1 MNKTLAGLAGLAG
14 AGALTALSVW
24 NYKRFMGHPLTLS
37 EPGYAVETRPFSCPN
52 GERTVCGE
60 LLLPK
65 GKEGK
70 LPTVILC
77 HGLGSR
83 YTLSKILA
91 GVTLARSGYAC
102 CVFDFY
108 GGNTRSI
115 SGGKMTE
122 MSIFSEKSD
131 LEAVTEAVK
140 KLDTTDPEE
149 LFLFGES
156 QGGLVSAITAN
167 EHENDYRA
175 MVLYYPAFTLVTDAN
190 ERFRAVSEIPDTVKW
205 GRTTLGRAYYEPLL
219 GWNVYDHLA
228 GYRKNVLILHG
239 DADKIIN
246 MSCAEKAAKIY
257 EHAELHILPG
267 QPHGFDGK
275 GKMQAVRMTYEFLQK
290 NRKDAQNA

>member
-1 MNKTLAGLAGLAG
+1 MIGILAGLAGV
-14 AGALTALSVW
+14 GALAALSVA
-24 NYKRFMGHPLTLS
+24 NYRRFMGKPQTLS
-37 EPGYAVETRPFSCPN
+37 EPGYTVEVQPFSCEN
-52 GERTVCGE
+52 GNRTIRGE

-65 GKEGK
+65 GKPGK

-83 YTLSKILA
+83 YTLSKTLA
-91 GVTLARSGYAC
+91 GVTLARSGFAC

-115 SGGKMTE
+115 SGGTMLD
-122 MSIFSEKSD
+122 MSIFTEQSD
-131 LEAVTEAVK
+131 LNAVTDAVK
-140 KLDTTDPEE
+140 KLPFVDVEN

-167 EHENDYRA
+167 EREADYCA
-175 MVLYYPAFTLVTDAN
+175 MILYYPAFTLPVEAN
-190 ERFRAVSEIPDTVKW
+190 EKYHTKADIPDTVKW
-205 GRTTLGRAYYEPLL
+205 GRTTLGRTYYEPLL

-228 GYRKNVLILHG
+228 GYHKNVLILHG
-239 DADKIIN
+239 DADQIIDV
-246 MSCAEKAAKIY
+246 SCAHKAAKIY

-275 GKMQAVRMTYEFLQK
+275 GKMQAVRMTYEFLLK
-290 NRKDAQNA
+290 NMKGWA